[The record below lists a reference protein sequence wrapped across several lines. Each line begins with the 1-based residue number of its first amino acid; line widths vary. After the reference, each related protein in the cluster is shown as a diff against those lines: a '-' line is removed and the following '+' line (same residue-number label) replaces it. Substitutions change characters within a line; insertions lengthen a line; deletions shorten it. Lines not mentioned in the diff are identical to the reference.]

1 MRRLTPRKTRRGA
14 IREIFDMMSNVS
26 ELALTNLAP
35 DEQHFVTDD
44 ILNKQTMEATPRIE
58 MLSGQFVEFV

>member
-1 MRRLTPRKTRRGA
+1 
-14 IREIFDMMSNVS
+14 MMSNVS

-58 MLSGQFVEFV
+58 LG